1 MSFVHF
7 LDDDTI
13 NKIAAGEVV
22 ERPASV
28 IKELVENAIDAHAD
42 HIEVEIASG
51 GTSFMRVSDNG
62 IGMSRQDA
70 ELAILRHATSK
81 IVKVDDLQSIAT
93 LGFRGE
99 ALPSIAS
106 VSRFSLMTRQAG
118 DELGTVIKISGGRQP
133 EIEETGCSLGT
144 TIRVEDL
151 FFNTPARK
159 KFLKTTHTEG
169 SKINEFI
176 IKLAISKPQIAFK
189 LINNNKTAVATPGSG
204 DLKETL
210 QSIYG
215 GTVGSALLP
224 LEFEDEDIRLSG
236 FVSKP
241 SAIRSSRSWQTFIVN
256 GRIISGRAI
265 TKAVD
270 NAYHALIPKTGYPL
284 VVLNIQVPQNTI
296 DVNVHPQKSEMKFED
311 EGRVFKAVYKA
322 VLDAIRPREQERQ
335 LGSVA
340 AEVDEAEADRYAAQG
355 RQAML
360 ENLPEQPASL
370 PQQPQ
375 RHWQA
380 MLENLP
386 DVPEALK
393 AAEAGA
399 VSGIMA
405 GKRPAAYVP
414 VYGER
419 RQEAMQWREK
429 PYTSIVKATDAVE
442 NIEGIEKIEVP
453 EGIQAGGS
461 AYVHGSGR
469 GSSSSCVN
477 YADDMGIAAD
487 MAYTAANGSAGA
499 SINNNNN
506 VNDNANANVADD
518 VVNVVDTDAAAV
530 VADGAYAYAGR
541 AAAGGM
547 VPIGQVDNTYIIAQ
561 DADGLYIIDQ
571 HAAHERILFDR
582 FSARAG
588 EIPVQQLLVHIVLD
602 FSRHEA
608 ELVEQ
613 NRTML
618 SELGFGLEPCGPN
631 QFRLMEVPADVPSGE
646 AEDFI
651 REILAA
657 LEELHKPSAAEL
669 RKAAIAT
676 ASCRAAVKAGFKLN
690 FRQMEILLEELNATA
705 MPYTCPHGRPT
716 IIRFSS
722 DELAK
727 MFKRT
732 GF

>member
-1 MSFVHF
+1 MSFVHV
-7 LDDDTI
+7 LDDNTI

-42 HIEVEIASG
+42 RIEVEIAAG

-81 IVKVDDLQSIAT
+81 IVKVDDLLTIGT

-106 VSRFSLMTRQAG
+106 VSRFTLTTRQAG
-118 DELGTVIKISGGRQP
+118 DELGTEIKISGGSLP
-133 EIEETGCSLGT
+133 EIGETGCGIGT

-159 KFLKTTHTEG
+159 KFLKTTNTEG
-169 SKINEFI
+169 GKINEFI
-176 IKLAISKPQIAFK
+176 VKLAISNPQIAFK
-189 LINNNKTAVATPGSG
+189 LINNNKMAVSTPGNG
-204 DLKETL
+204 DLKDTL

-236 FVSKP
+236 FVTKP

-256 GRIISGRAI
+256 GRIIANRAI
-265 TKAVD
+265 ARAID

-284 VVLNIQVPQNTI
+284 VALNIQVPQNTV

-311 EGRVFKAVYKA
+311 ESRVFKAVYKA
-322 VLDAIRPREQERQ
+322 VLDAIRPKDEVRQ
-335 LGSVA
+335 LGQLGNMAAGVEQAEIDRHVA
-340 AEVDEAEADRYAAQG
+340 HGMQEILLEAKDVERASAA
-355 RQAML
+355 
-360 ENLPEQPASL
+360 PA
-370 PQQPQ
+370 
-375 RHWQA
+375 R
-380 MLENLP
+380 
-386 DVPEALK
+386 
-393 AAEAGA
+393 
-399 VSGIMA
+399 
-405 GKRPAAYVP
+405 YVP
-414 VYGER
+414 VYEER
-419 RQEAMQWREK
+419 RQAAMQWREAAARMEVPK
-429 PYTSIVKATDAVE
+429 TAEPPEPEPQPVFVPEAEAETVHEMVSVPVPEMKHVPESVSVPEPMPVE
-442 NIEGIEKIEVP
+442 NDRE
-453 EGIQAGGS
+453 Q
-461 AYVHGSGR
+461 
-469 GSSSSCVN
+469 SC
-477 YADDMGIAAD
+477 
-487 MAYTAANGSAGA
+487 
-499 SINNNNN
+499 
-506 VNDNANANVADD
+506 
-518 VVNVVDTDAAAV
+518 
-530 VADGAYAYAGR
+530 R
-541 AAAGGM
+541 M

-561 DADGLYIIDQ
+561 DADGLYIVDQ

-588 EIPVQQLLVHIVLD
+588 EIPVQQLLVHLMLD
-602 FSRHEA
+602 FSSHEA
-608 ELVEQ
+608 EIIENNLA
-613 NRTML
+613 ML
-618 SELGFGLEPCGPN
+618 KELGFGLEPAGPN
-631 QFRLMEVPADVPSGE
+631 QFRLTEVPADVPSGE

-651 REILAA
+651 REILAS

-669 RKAAIAT
+669 RQAAIAT
-676 ASCRAAVKAGFKLN
+676 ASCKAAIKAGFKLN
-690 FRQMEILLEELNATA
+690 FRQMEILLAELNDTA

-716 IIRFSS
+716 IIKFST

>member
-1 MSFVHF
+1 MSFVHV
-7 LDDDTI
+7 LDDNTI

-42 HIEVEIASG
+42 RIEVEITAG

-81 IVKVDDLQSIAT
+81 IVKVDDLLTIGT

-106 VSRFSLMTRQAG
+106 VSRFTLTTRQAG
-118 DELGTVIKISGGRQP
+118 DELGTEIKISGGSLP
-133 EIEETGCSLGT
+133 EIGETGCGIGT

-159 KFLKTTHTEG
+159 KFLKTNNTEG
-169 SKINEFI
+169 GKINEFI
-176 IKLAISKPQIAFK
+176 VKLAISNPQIAFK
-189 LINNNKTAVATPGSG
+189 LINNNKMAVSTPGNG
-204 DLKETL
+204 DLKDTL

-236 FVSKP
+236 FVTKP

-256 GRIISGRAI
+256 GRIIANRAI
-265 TKAVD
+265 ARAID

-284 VVLNIQVPQNTI
+284 VALNIQVPQNTI

-311 EGRVFKAVYKA
+311 ESRVFKAVYKA
-322 VLDAIRPREQERQ
+322 VLDAIRPKDEVRQ
-335 LGSVA
+335 LGQLGNMAAGVEQAEIDRHVA
-340 AEVDEAEADRYAAQG
+340 HGMQEILLEAKDVERASAA
-355 RQAML
+355 
-360 ENLPEQPASL
+360 PA
-370 PQQPQ
+370 
-375 RHWQA
+375 R
-380 MLENLP
+380 
-386 DVPEALK
+386 
-393 AAEAGA
+393 
-399 VSGIMA
+399 
-405 GKRPAAYVP
+405 YVP
-414 VYGER
+414 VYEER
-419 RQEAMQWREK
+419 RQAAMQWREAAARMEVPK
-429 PYTSIVKATDAVE
+429 TAEPPEPQPVFVPEAEAETVHEMVSVPVPEMKHVPESVSVPEPVPVE
-442 NIEGIEKIEVP
+442 NDRE
-453 EGIQAGGS
+453 Q
-461 AYVHGSGR
+461 
-469 GSSSSCVN
+469 SC
-477 YADDMGIAAD
+477 
-487 MAYTAANGSAGA
+487 
-499 SINNNNN
+499 
-506 VNDNANANVADD
+506 
-518 VVNVVDTDAAAV
+518 
-530 VADGAYAYAGR
+530 R
-541 AAAGGM
+541 M

-561 DADGLYIIDQ
+561 DADGLYIVDQ

-588 EIPVQQLLVHIVLD
+588 EIPVQQLLVHLMLD
-602 FSRHEA
+602 FSSHEA
-608 ELVEQ
+608 EIIENNLA
-613 NRTML
+613 ML
-618 SELGFGLEPCGPN
+618 KELGFGLEPAGPN
-631 QFRLMEVPADVPSGE
+631 QFRLTEVPADVPSGE

-651 REILAA
+651 REILAS

-669 RKAAIAT
+669 RQAAIAT
-676 ASCRAAVKAGFKLN
+676 ASCKAAIKAGFKLN
-690 FRQMEILLEELNATA
+690 FRQMEILLAELNDTA

-716 IIRFSS
+716 IIKFST

>member
-1 MSFVHF
+1 MSFVHV
-7 LDDDTI
+7 LDDNTI

-42 HIEVEIASG
+42 RIEVEITAG

-81 IVKVDDLQSIAT
+81 IVKVDDLLTIGT

-99 ALPSIAS
+99 ALSSIAS
-106 VSRFSLMTRQAG
+106 VSRFTLTTRQAG
-118 DELGTVIKISGGRQP
+118 DELGTEIKISGGSLP
-133 EIEETGCSLGT
+133 EIGETGCGIGT

-159 KFLKTTHTEG
+159 KFLKTNNTEG
-169 SKINEFI
+169 GKINEFI
-176 IKLAISKPQIAFK
+176 VKLAISNPQIAFK
-189 LINNNKTAVATPGSG
+189 LINNNKMAVSTPGNG
-204 DLKETL
+204 DLKDTL

-236 FVSKP
+236 FVTKP

-256 GRIISGRAI
+256 GRIIANRAI
-265 TKAVD
+265 ARAID

-284 VVLNIQVPQNTI
+284 VALNIQVPQNTI

-311 EGRVFKAVYKA
+311 ESRVFKAVYKA
-322 VLDAIRPREQERQ
+322 VLDAIRPKDEVRQ
-335 LGSVA
+335 LGQLGNMAAGVEQAEIDRHVA
-340 AEVDEAEADRYAAQG
+340 HGMQEILLEAKDVERASAA
-355 RQAML
+355 
-360 ENLPEQPASL
+360 PA
-370 PQQPQ
+370 
-375 RHWQA
+375 R
-380 MLENLP
+380 
-386 DVPEALK
+386 
-393 AAEAGA
+393 
-399 VSGIMA
+399 
-405 GKRPAAYVP
+405 YVP
-414 VYGER
+414 VYEER
-419 RQEAMQWREK
+419 RQAAMQWREAAARMEVPK
-429 PYTSIVKATDAVE
+429 TAEPPEPEPQPVFVPEAQAETVHEMVSVPVPEMKHVPESVSVPEPMPVE
-442 NIEGIEKIEVP
+442 NDRE
-453 EGIQAGGS
+453 Q
-461 AYVHGSGR
+461 
-469 GSSSSCVN
+469 SC
-477 YADDMGIAAD
+477 
-487 MAYTAANGSAGA
+487 
-499 SINNNNN
+499 
-506 VNDNANANVADD
+506 
-518 VVNVVDTDAAAV
+518 
-530 VADGAYAYAGR
+530 R
-541 AAAGGM
+541 M

-561 DADGLYIIDQ
+561 DADGLYIVDQ

-588 EIPVQQLLVHIVLD
+588 EIPVQQLLVHLMLD
-602 FSRHEA
+602 FSSHEA
-608 ELVEQ
+608 EIIENNLA
-613 NRTML
+613 ML
-618 SELGFGLEPCGPN
+618 KELGFGLEPAGPN
-631 QFRLMEVPADVPSGE
+631 QFRLTEVPADVPSGE

-651 REILAA
+651 REILAS

-669 RKAAIAT
+669 RQAAIAT
-676 ASCRAAVKAGFKLN
+676 ASCKAAIKAGFKLN
-690 FRQMEILLEELNATA
+690 FRQMEILLAELNDTA

-716 IIRFSS
+716 IIKFST

>member
-1 MSFVHF
+1 MSFVHV
-7 LDDDTI
+7 LDDNTI

-42 HIEVEIASG
+42 RIQVEIAAG

-81 IVKVDDLQSIAT
+81 IVKVDDLLTIGT

-106 VSRFSLMTRQAG
+106 VSRFTLTTRQAG
-118 DELGTVIKISGGRQP
+118 DELGTEIKISGGSLP
-133 EIEETGCSLGT
+133 EVGETGCGIGT

-159 KFLKTTHTEG
+159 KFLKTNNTEG
-169 SKINEFI
+169 GKINEFI
-176 IKLAISKPQIAFK
+176 VKLAISNPQIAFK
-189 LINNNKTAVATPGSG
+189 LINNNKVAVSTPGNG
-204 DLKETL
+204 DLKDTL

-236 FVSKP
+236 FVTKP

-256 GRIISGRAI
+256 GRIIANRAI
-265 TKAVD
+265 AKAID

-284 VVLNIQVPQNTI
+284 VALNIQVPQNTI

-322 VLDAIRPREQERQ
+322 VLDAIRPKDEVRQ
-335 LGSVA
+335 LGKLGNMAAGVEQAEIDRHVA
-340 AEVDEAEADRYAAQG
+340 HGMQDLHDMSPAAG
-355 RQAML
+355 KLYM
-360 ENLPEQPASL
+360 ENLLAAKDVERASASPA
-370 PQQPQ
+370 
-375 RHWQA
+375 R
-380 MLENLP
+380 
-386 DVPEALK
+386 
-393 AAEAGA
+393 
-399 VSGIMA
+399 
-405 GKRPAAYVP
+405 YVP
-414 VYGER
+414 VYEER
-419 RQEAMQWREK
+419 RQAAMQWREAAARMDVPK
-429 PYTSIVKATDAVE
+429 PAEPESENVPETVPELVSVPVPEMMPVPEAVPETMPVE
-442 NIEGIEKIEVP
+442 NDRE
-453 EGIQAGGS
+453 Q
-461 AYVHGSGR
+461 
-469 GSSSSCVN
+469 SC
-477 YADDMGIAAD
+477 
-487 MAYTAANGSAGA
+487 
-499 SINNNNN
+499 
-506 VNDNANANVADD
+506 
-518 VVNVVDTDAAAV
+518 
-530 VADGAYAYAGR
+530 R
-541 AAAGGM
+541 M

-561 DADGLYIIDQ
+561 DADGLYIVDQ

-588 EIPVQQLLVHIVLD
+588 EIPVQQLLVHLMLD
-602 FSRHEA
+602 FSSHEA
-608 ELVEQ
+608 EIIEDNLA
-613 NRTML
+613 ML
-618 SELGFGLEPCGPN
+618 KELGFGMEPSGPK
-631 QFRLMEVPADVPSGE
+631 QFRLTEVPADVPSGE

-651 REILAA
+651 LEILAS

-669 RKAAIAT
+669 RQAAIAT
-676 ASCRAAVKAGFKLN
+676 ASCKAAIKAGFKLN
-690 FRQMEILLEELNATA
+690 FRQMEILLAELNDTA

-716 IIRFSS
+716 IIKFST

>member
-1 MSFVHF
+1 MSFVHV
-7 LDDDTI
+7 LDDNTI

-42 HIEVEIASG
+42 RIQVEIAAG

-81 IVKVDDLQSIAT
+81 IVKVDDLLTIGT

-106 VSRFSLMTRQAG
+106 VSRFTLTTRQAG
-118 DELGTVIKISGGRQP
+118 DELGTEIKISGGSLP
-133 EIEETGCSLGT
+133 EIGETGCGIGT

-159 KFLKTTHTEG
+159 KFLKTNNTEG
-169 SKINEFI
+169 GKINEFI
-176 IKLAISKPQIAFK
+176 VKLAISNPQIAFK
-189 LINNNKTAVATPGSG
+189 LINNNKVAVSTPGNG
-204 DLKETL
+204 DLKDTL

-236 FVSKP
+236 FVTKP

-256 GRIISGRAI
+256 GRIIANRAI
-265 TKAVD
+265 AKAID

-284 VVLNIQVPQNTI
+284 VALNIQVPQNTI

-322 VLDAIRPREQERQ
+322 VLDAIRPKDEARQ
-335 LGSVA
+335 LGQLGNMAAGVEQAEIDRHVA
-340 AEVDEAEADRYAAQG
+340 HGMQDLHDMSPAAG
-355 RQAML
+355 KLYM
-360 ENLPEQPASL
+360 ENLLAAKDVERASASPA
-370 PQQPQ
+370 
-375 RHWQA
+375 R
-380 MLENLP
+380 
-386 DVPEALK
+386 
-393 AAEAGA
+393 
-399 VSGIMA
+399 
-405 GKRPAAYVP
+405 YVP
-414 VYGER
+414 VYEER
-419 RQEAMQWREK
+419 RQASMQWREAAARMDVPK
-429 PYTSIVKATDAVE
+429 PAEPESENVPETVPELVSVPVPEMMPVPEAVPETMPETMPVE
-442 NIEGIEKIEVP
+442 NDRE
-453 EGIQAGGS
+453 Q
-461 AYVHGSGR
+461 
-469 GSSSSCVN
+469 SC
-477 YADDMGIAAD
+477 
-487 MAYTAANGSAGA
+487 
-499 SINNNNN
+499 
-506 VNDNANANVADD
+506 
-518 VVNVVDTDAAAV
+518 
-530 VADGAYAYAGR
+530 R
-541 AAAGGM
+541 M

-561 DADGLYIIDQ
+561 DADGLYIVDQ

-588 EIPVQQLLVHIVLD
+588 EIPVQQLLVHLMLD
-602 FSRHEA
+602 FSSHEA
-608 ELVEQ
+608 EIIEDNLA
-613 NRTML
+613 ML
-618 SELGFGLEPCGPN
+618 KELGFGMEPSGPK
-631 QFRLMEVPADVPSGE
+631 QFRLTEVPADVPSGE

-651 REILAA
+651 REILAS

-669 RKAAIAT
+669 RQAAIAT
-676 ASCRAAVKAGFKLN
+676 ASCKAAIKAGFKLN
-690 FRQMEILLEELNATA
+690 FRQMEILLAELNDTA

-716 IIRFSS
+716 IIKFST

>member
-1 MSFVHF
+1 MSFVHV
-7 LDDDTI
+7 LDDNTI

-42 HIEVEIASG
+42 RIEVEIAAG

-81 IVKVDDLQSIAT
+81 IVKVDDLLTIGT

-106 VSRFSLMTRQAG
+106 VSRFTLTTRQAG
-118 DELGTVIKISGGRQP
+118 DELGTEIKISGGSLP
-133 EIEETGCSLGT
+133 EIGETGCGIGT

-159 KFLKTTHTEG
+159 KFLKTNNTEG
-169 SKINEFI
+169 GKINEFI
-176 IKLAISKPQIAFK
+176 VKLAISNPQIAFK
-189 LINNNKTAVATPGSG
+189 LINNNKMAVSTPGNG
-204 DLKETL
+204 DLKDTL

-236 FVSKP
+236 FVTKP

-256 GRIISGRAI
+256 GRIIANRAI
-265 TKAVD
+265 AKAID

-284 VVLNIQVPQNTI
+284 VALNIQVPQNTI

-311 EGRVFKAVYKA
+311 ESRVFKAVYKA
-322 VLDAIRPREQERQ
+322 VLDAIRPKDEVRQ
-335 LGSVA
+335 LGQLGNMAAGVEQAEIDRHVA
-340 AEVDEAEADRYAAQG
+340 HGMQEILLEAKDVERASAA
-355 RQAML
+355 
-360 ENLPEQPASL
+360 PA
-370 PQQPQ
+370 
-375 RHWQA
+375 R
-380 MLENLP
+380 
-386 DVPEALK
+386 
-393 AAEAGA
+393 
-399 VSGIMA
+399 
-405 GKRPAAYVP
+405 YVP
-414 VYGER
+414 VYEER
-419 RQEAMQWREK
+419 RQAAMQWREAAARMEVPK
-429 PYTSIVKATDAVE
+429 TAEPPEPQPVFVPEAQAETVHEMVSVPVPEMKHVPESVSVPEPMPVE
-442 NIEGIEKIEVP
+442 NDRE
-453 EGIQAGGS
+453 Q
-461 AYVHGSGR
+461 
-469 GSSSSCVN
+469 SC
-477 YADDMGIAAD
+477 
-487 MAYTAANGSAGA
+487 
-499 SINNNNN
+499 
-506 VNDNANANVADD
+506 
-518 VVNVVDTDAAAV
+518 
-530 VADGAYAYAGR
+530 R
-541 AAAGGM
+541 M

-561 DADGLYIIDQ
+561 DADGLYIVDQ

-588 EIPVQQLLVHIVLD
+588 EIPVQQLLVHLMLD
-602 FSRHEA
+602 FSSHEA
-608 ELVEQ
+608 EIIENNLA
-613 NRTML
+613 ML
-618 SELGFGLEPCGPN
+618 KELGFGLEPAGPN
-631 QFRLMEVPADVPSGE
+631 QFRLTEVPADVPSGE

-651 REILAA
+651 REILAS

-669 RKAAIAT
+669 RQAAIAT
-676 ASCRAAVKAGFKLN
+676 ASCKAAIKAGFKLN
-690 FRQMEILLEELNATA
+690 FRQMEILLAELNDTA

-716 IIRFSS
+716 IIKFST

>member
-1 MSFVHF
+1 MSFVHV
-7 LDDDTI
+7 LDDNTI

-42 HIEVEIASG
+42 RIEVEITAG

-81 IVKVDDLQSIAT
+81 IVKVDDLLTIGT

-106 VSRFSLMTRQAG
+106 VSRFTLTTRQAG
-118 DELGTVIKISGGRQP
+118 DELGTEIKISGGSLP
-133 EIEETGCSLGT
+133 EGGETGCGIGT

-159 KFLKTTHTEG
+159 KFLKTNNTEG
-169 SKINEFI
+169 GKINEFI
-176 IKLAISKPQIAFK
+176 VKLAISNPQIAFK
-189 LINNNKTAVATPGSG
+189 LINNNKMAVSTPGNG
-204 DLKETL
+204 DLKDTL

-236 FVSKP
+236 FVTKP

-256 GRIISGRAI
+256 GRIIANRAI
-265 TKAVD
+265 AKAID

-284 VVLNIQVPQNTI
+284 VALNIQVPQNTI

-322 VLDAIRPREQERQ
+322 VLDAIRPKDEVRQ
-335 LGSVA
+335 LGKLGNMAAGVEQAEIDRHVA
-340 AEVDEAEADRYAAQG
+340 HGMQDLHDMSPAAG
-355 RQAML
+355 KLYM
-360 ENLPEQPASL
+360 ENLLAAKDVERASASPA
-370 PQQPQ
+370 
-375 RHWQA
+375 R
-380 MLENLP
+380 
-386 DVPEALK
+386 
-393 AAEAGA
+393 
-399 VSGIMA
+399 
-405 GKRPAAYVP
+405 YVP
-414 VYGER
+414 VYEER
-419 RQEAMQWREK
+419 RQAAMQWREAAARMDVPK
-429 PYTSIVKATDAVE
+429 PAEPESENVPETVPELVSVLVPEAVPETMPVE
-442 NIEGIEKIEVP
+442 NDRE
-453 EGIQAGGS
+453 Q
-461 AYVHGSGR
+461 
-469 GSSSSCVN
+469 SC
-477 YADDMGIAAD
+477 
-487 MAYTAANGSAGA
+487 
-499 SINNNNN
+499 
-506 VNDNANANVADD
+506 
-518 VVNVVDTDAAAV
+518 
-530 VADGAYAYAGR
+530 R
-541 AAAGGM
+541 M

-561 DADGLYIIDQ
+561 DADGLYIVDQ

-588 EIPVQQLLVHIVLD
+588 EIPVQQLLVHLMLD
-602 FSRHEA
+602 FSSHEA
-608 ELVEQ
+608 EIIEDNLA
-613 NRTML
+613 ML
-618 SELGFGLEPCGPN
+618 KELGFGMEPSGPK
-631 QFRLMEVPADVPSGE
+631 QFRLTEVPADVPSGE

-651 REILAA
+651 REILAS

-669 RKAAIAT
+669 RQAAIAT
-676 ASCRAAVKAGFKLN
+676 ASCKAAIKAGFKLN
-690 FRQMEILLEELNATA
+690 FRQMEILLAELNDTA

-716 IIRFSS
+716 IIKFST

>member
-1 MSFVHF
+1 MSFVHV
-7 LDDDTI
+7 LDDNTI

-42 HIEVEIASG
+42 RIQVEIAAG

-81 IVKVDDLQSIAT
+81 IVKVDDLLTIGT

-106 VSRFSLMTRQAG
+106 VSRFTLTTRQAG
-118 DELGTVIKISGGRQP
+118 DELGTEIKISGGSLP
-133 EIEETGCSLGT
+133 EIGETGCGIGT

-159 KFLKTTHTEG
+159 KFLKTNNTEG
-169 SKINEFI
+169 GKINEFI
-176 IKLAISKPQIAFK
+176 VKLAISNPQIAFK
-189 LINNNKTAVATPGSG
+189 LINNNKVAVSTPGNG
-204 DLKETL
+204 DLKDTL

-236 FVSKP
+236 FVTKP

-256 GRIISGRAI
+256 GRIIANRAI
-265 TKAVD
+265 AKAID

-284 VVLNIQVPQNTI
+284 VALNIQVPQNTI

-322 VLDAIRPREQERQ
+322 VLDAIRPKDEVRQ
-335 LGSVA
+335 LGKLGNMAAGVEQAEIDRHVA
-340 AEVDEAEADRYAAQG
+340 HGMQDLHDMSPAAG
-355 RQAML
+355 KLYM
-360 ENLPEQPASL
+360 ENLLAAKDVERASASPA
-370 PQQPQ
+370 
-375 RHWQA
+375 R
-380 MLENLP
+380 
-386 DVPEALK
+386 
-393 AAEAGA
+393 
-399 VSGIMA
+399 
-405 GKRPAAYVP
+405 YVP
-414 VYGER
+414 VYEER
-419 RQEAMQWREK
+419 RQAAMQWREAAARMDVPK
-429 PYTSIVKATDAVE
+429 PAEPESENVPETVPELVSVPVPEMMPVPEAVPETMPVE
-442 NIEGIEKIEVP
+442 NDRE
-453 EGIQAGGS
+453 Q
-461 AYVHGSGR
+461 
-469 GSSSSCVN
+469 SC
-477 YADDMGIAAD
+477 
-487 MAYTAANGSAGA
+487 
-499 SINNNNN
+499 
-506 VNDNANANVADD
+506 
-518 VVNVVDTDAAAV
+518 
-530 VADGAYAYAGR
+530 R
-541 AAAGGM
+541 M

-561 DADGLYIIDQ
+561 DADGLYIVDQ

-588 EIPVQQLLVHIVLD
+588 EIPVQQLLVHLMLD
-602 FSRHEA
+602 FSSHEA
-608 ELVEQ
+608 EIIEDNLA
-613 NRTML
+613 ML
-618 SELGFGLEPCGPN
+618 KELGFGMEPSGPK
-631 QFRLMEVPADVPSGE
+631 QFRLTEVPADVPSGE

-651 REILAA
+651 REILAS

-669 RKAAIAT
+669 RQAAIAT
-676 ASCRAAVKAGFKLN
+676 ASCKAAIKAGFKLN
-690 FRQMEILLEELNATA
+690 FRQMEILLAELNDTA

-716 IIRFSS
+716 IIKFST

>member
-1 MSFVHF
+1 MSFVHV
-7 LDDDTI
+7 LDDNTI

-42 HIEVEIASG
+42 RIEVEITAG

-81 IVKVDDLQSIAT
+81 IVKVDDLLTIGT

-106 VSRFSLMTRQAG
+106 VSRFTLTTRQAG
-118 DELGTVIKISGGRQP
+118 DELGTEIKISGGSLP
-133 EIEETGCSLGT
+133 EIGETGCGIGT

-159 KFLKTTHTEG
+159 KFLKTNNTEG
-169 SKINEFI
+169 GKINEFI
-176 IKLAISKPQIAFK
+176 VKLAISNPQIAFK
-189 LINNNKTAVATPGSG
+189 LINNNKMAVSTPGNG
-204 DLKETL
+204 DLKDTL

-236 FVSKP
+236 FVTKP

-256 GRIISGRAI
+256 GRIIANRAI
-265 TKAVD
+265 ARAID

-284 VVLNIQVPQNTI
+284 VALNIQVPQNTV

-311 EGRVFKAVYKA
+311 ESRVFKAVYKA
-322 VLDAIRPREQERQ
+322 VLDAIRPKDEVRQ
-335 LGSVA
+335 LGQLGNMAAGVEQAEIDRHVA
-340 AEVDEAEADRYAAQG
+340 HGMQEILLEAKDVERASAA
-355 RQAML
+355 
-360 ENLPEQPASL
+360 PA
-370 PQQPQ
+370 
-375 RHWQA
+375 R
-380 MLENLP
+380 
-386 DVPEALK
+386 
-393 AAEAGA
+393 
-399 VSGIMA
+399 
-405 GKRPAAYVP
+405 YVP
-414 VYGER
+414 VYEER
-419 RQEAMQWREK
+419 RQAAMQWREAAARMEVPK
-429 PYTSIVKATDAVE
+429 NAEPPEPEPQPVFVPEAQAETVPELVSVPVPEMKHVPESVSVPEPMPVE
-442 NIEGIEKIEVP
+442 NDRE
-453 EGIQAGGS
+453 Q
-461 AYVHGSGR
+461 
-469 GSSSSCVN
+469 SC
-477 YADDMGIAAD
+477 
-487 MAYTAANGSAGA
+487 
-499 SINNNNN
+499 
-506 VNDNANANVADD
+506 
-518 VVNVVDTDAAAV
+518 
-530 VADGAYAYAGR
+530 R
-541 AAAGGM
+541 M

-561 DADGLYIIDQ
+561 DADGLYIVDQ

-588 EIPVQQLLVHIVLD
+588 EIPVQQLLVHLMLD
-602 FSRHEA
+602 FSSHEA
-608 ELVEQ
+608 EIIENNLA
-613 NRTML
+613 ML
-618 SELGFGLEPCGPN
+618 KELGFGLEPAGPN
-631 QFRLMEVPADVPSGE
+631 QFRLTEVPADVPSGE

-651 REILAA
+651 REILAS

-669 RKAAIAT
+669 RQAAIAT
-676 ASCRAAVKAGFKLN
+676 ASCKAAIKAGFKLN
-690 FRQMEILLEELNATA
+690 FRQMEILLAELNDTA

-716 IIRFSS
+716 IIKFSI

>member
-1 MSFVHF
+1 MSFVHV
-7 LDDDTI
+7 LDDNTI

-42 HIEVEIASG
+42 RIEVEITAG

-81 IVKVDDLQSIAT
+81 IVKVDDLLTIGT

-106 VSRFSLMTRQAG
+106 VSRFTLTTRQAG
-118 DELGTVIKISGGRQP
+118 DELGTEVKISGGSLP
-133 EIEETGCSLGT
+133 EIGETGCGIGT

-159 KFLKTTHTEG
+159 KFLKTNNTEG
-169 SKINEFI
+169 GKINEFI
-176 IKLAISKPQIAFK
+176 VKLAISNPQIAFK
-189 LINNNKTAVATPGSG
+189 LINNNKMAVSTPGNG
-204 DLKETL
+204 DLKDTL

-236 FVSKP
+236 FVTKP

-256 GRIISGRAI
+256 GRIIANRAI
-265 TKAVD
+265 AKAID

-284 VVLNIQVPQNTI
+284 VALNIQVPQNTI

-311 EGRVFKAVYKA
+311 ESRVFKAVYKA
-322 VLDAIRPREQERQ
+322 VLDAIRPKDEVRQ
-335 LGSVA
+335 LGQLGNMAAGVEQAEIDRHVA
-340 AEVDEAEADRYAAQG
+340 HGMQEILLEAKDVERASAA
-355 RQAML
+355 
-360 ENLPEQPASL
+360 PA
-370 PQQPQ
+370 
-375 RHWQA
+375 R
-380 MLENLP
+380 
-386 DVPEALK
+386 
-393 AAEAGA
+393 
-399 VSGIMA
+399 
-405 GKRPAAYVP
+405 YVP
-414 VYGER
+414 VYEER
-419 RQEAMQWREK
+419 RQAAMQWRE
-429 PYTSIVKATDAVE
+429 AAARMDAPKTAEPPEPEPQPVFVPEPEAETVPELVSVPVPEMMPVPESESVPEPMPVE
-442 NIEGIEKIEVP
+442 NDRE
-453 EGIQAGGS
+453 Q
-461 AYVHGSGR
+461 
-469 GSSSSCVN
+469 SC
-477 YADDMGIAAD
+477 
-487 MAYTAANGSAGA
+487 
-499 SINNNNN
+499 
-506 VNDNANANVADD
+506 
-518 VVNVVDTDAAAV
+518 
-530 VADGAYAYAGR
+530 R
-541 AAAGGM
+541 M

-561 DADGLYIIDQ
+561 DADGLYIVDQ

-588 EIPVQQLLVHIVLD
+588 EIPVQQLLVHLMLD
-602 FSRHEA
+602 FSSHEA
-608 ELVEQ
+608 EIIENNLA
-613 NRTML
+613 ML
-618 SELGFGLEPCGPN
+618 KELGFGLEPAGPN
-631 QFRLMEVPADVPSGE
+631 QFRLTEVPADVPSGE

-651 REILAA
+651 REILAS

-669 RKAAIAT
+669 RQAAIAT
-676 ASCRAAVKAGFKLN
+676 ASCKAAIKAGFKLN
-690 FRQMEILLEELNATA
+690 FRQMEILLAELNDTA

-716 IIRFSS
+716 IIKFST

>member
-1 MSFVHF
+1 MSFVHV
-7 LDDDTI
+7 LDDNTI

-42 HIEVEIASG
+42 RIQVEIAAG

-81 IVKVDDLQSIAT
+81 IVKVDDLLTIGT

-106 VSRFSLMTRQAG
+106 VSRFTLTTRQAG
-118 DELGTVIKISGGRQP
+118 DELGTEIKISGGSLP
-133 EIEETGCSLGT
+133 EVGETGCGIGT

-159 KFLKTTHTEG
+159 KFLKTNNTEG
-169 SKINEFI
+169 GKINEFI
-176 IKLAISKPQIAFK
+176 VKLAISNPQIAFK
-189 LINNNKTAVATPGSG
+189 LINNNKMAVSTPGNG
-204 DLKETL
+204 DLKDTL

-236 FVSKP
+236 FVTKP

-256 GRIISGRAI
+256 GRIIANRAI
-265 TKAVD
+265 AKAID

-284 VVLNIQVPQNTI
+284 VALNIQVPQNTI

-322 VLDAIRPREQERQ
+322 VLDAIRPKDEVRQ
-335 LGSVA
+335 LGKLGNMAAGVEQAEIDRHVA
-340 AEVDEAEADRYAAQG
+340 HGMQDLHDMSPAAG
-355 RQAML
+355 KLYM
-360 ENLPEQPASL
+360 ENLLAAKDVERASASPA
-370 PQQPQ
+370 
-375 RHWQA
+375 R
-380 MLENLP
+380 
-386 DVPEALK
+386 
-393 AAEAGA
+393 
-399 VSGIMA
+399 
-405 GKRPAAYVP
+405 YVP
-414 VYGER
+414 VYEER
-419 RQEAMQWREK
+419 RQAAMQWREAAARMDVPK
-429 PYTSIVKATDAVE
+429 PAEPESENVPETVPELVSVPVPEMMPVPEAVPETMPVE
-442 NIEGIEKIEVP
+442 NDRE
-453 EGIQAGGS
+453 Q
-461 AYVHGSGR
+461 
-469 GSSSSCVN
+469 SC
-477 YADDMGIAAD
+477 
-487 MAYTAANGSAGA
+487 
-499 SINNNNN
+499 
-506 VNDNANANVADD
+506 
-518 VVNVVDTDAAAV
+518 
-530 VADGAYAYAGR
+530 R
-541 AAAGGM
+541 M

-561 DADGLYIIDQ
+561 DADGLYIVDQ

-588 EIPVQQLLVHIVLD
+588 EIPVQQLLVHLMLD
-602 FSRHEA
+602 FSSHEA
-608 ELVEQ
+608 EIIEDNLA
-613 NRTML
+613 ML
-618 SELGFGLEPCGPN
+618 KELGFGMEPSGPK
-631 QFRLMEVPADVPSGE
+631 QFRLTEVPADVPSGE

-651 REILAA
+651 REILAS

-669 RKAAIAT
+669 RQAAIAT
-676 ASCRAAVKAGFKLN
+676 ASCKAAIKAGFKLN
-690 FRQMEILLEELNATA
+690 FRQMEILLAELNDTA

-716 IIRFSS
+716 IIKFST

>member
-1 MSFVHF
+1 MSFVHV
-7 LDDDTI
+7 LDDNTI

-42 HIEVEIASG
+42 RIEVEIAAG

-81 IVKVDDLQSIAT
+81 IVKVDDLLTIGT

-106 VSRFSLMTRQAG
+106 VSRFTLTTRQAG
-118 DELGTVIKISGGRQP
+118 DELGTEIKISGGSLP
-133 EIEETGCSLGT
+133 EIGETGCGIGT

-159 KFLKTTHTEG
+159 KFLKTNNTEG
-169 SKINEFI
+169 GKINEFI
-176 IKLAISKPQIAFK
+176 VKLAISNPQIAFK
-189 LINNNKTAVATPGSG
+189 LINNNKMAVSTPGNG
-204 DLKETL
+204 DLKDTL

-236 FVSKP
+236 FVTKP

-256 GRIISGRAI
+256 GRIIANRAI
-265 TKAVD
+265 ARAID
-270 NAYHALIPKTGYPL
+270 NAYHALVPKTGYPL
-284 VVLNIQVPQNTI
+284 VALNIQVPQNTV

-311 EGRVFKAVYKA
+311 ESRVFKAVYKA
-322 VLDAIRPREQERQ
+322 VLDAIRPKDEVRQ
-335 LGSVA
+335 LGQLGNMATGVEQAEIDRHVA
-340 AEVDEAEADRYAAQG
+340 HGMQEILLEAKDVERASAA
-355 RQAML
+355 
-360 ENLPEQPASL
+360 PA
-370 PQQPQ
+370 
-375 RHWQA
+375 R
-380 MLENLP
+380 
-386 DVPEALK
+386 
-393 AAEAGA
+393 
-399 VSGIMA
+399 
-405 GKRPAAYVP
+405 YVP
-414 VYGER
+414 VYEER
-419 RQEAMQWREK
+419 RQAAMQWREAAARMEVPK
-429 PYTSIVKATDAVE
+429 TAEPPEPEPQPVFVPEAEAETVHEMVSVPVPEMKHVPESVSVPEPMPVE
-442 NIEGIEKIEVP
+442 NDRE
-453 EGIQAGGS
+453 Q
-461 AYVHGSGR
+461 
-469 GSSSSCVN
+469 SC
-477 YADDMGIAAD
+477 
-487 MAYTAANGSAGA
+487 
-499 SINNNNN
+499 
-506 VNDNANANVADD
+506 
-518 VVNVVDTDAAAV
+518 
-530 VADGAYAYAGR
+530 R
-541 AAAGGM
+541 M

-561 DADGLYIIDQ
+561 DADGLYIVDQ

-588 EIPVQQLLVHIVLD
+588 EIPVQQLLVHLMLD
-602 FSRHEA
+602 FSSHEA
-608 ELVEQ
+608 EIIENNLA
-613 NRTML
+613 ML
-618 SELGFGLEPCGPN
+618 KELGFGLEPAGPN
-631 QFRLMEVPADVPSGE
+631 QFRLTEVPADVPSGE

-651 REILAA
+651 REILAS

-669 RKAAIAT
+669 RQAAIAT
-676 ASCRAAVKAGFKLN
+676 ASCKAAIKAGFKLN
-690 FRQMEILLEELNATA
+690 FRQMEILLAELNDTA

-716 IIRFSS
+716 IIKFST

>member
-1 MSFVHF
+1 MSFVHV
-7 LDDDTI
+7 LDDNTV

-42 HIEVEIASG
+42 RIEVEITAG

-81 IVKVDDLQSIAT
+81 IVKVDDLLTIGT

-106 VSRFSLMTRQAG
+106 VSRFTLTTRQAG
-118 DELGTVIKISGGRQP
+118 DELGTEIKISGGSLP
-133 EIEETGCSLGT
+133 EIGETGCGIGT

-159 KFLKTTHTEG
+159 KFLKTNNTEG
-169 SKINEFI
+169 GKINEFI
-176 IKLAISKPQIAFK
+176 VKLAISNPQIAFK
-189 LINNNKTAVATPGSG
+189 LINNNKMAVSTPGNG
-204 DLKETL
+204 DLKDTL

-236 FVSKP
+236 FVTKP

-256 GRIISGRAI
+256 GRIIANRAI
-265 TKAVD
+265 ARAID

-284 VVLNIQVPQNTI
+284 VALNIQVPQNTV

-311 EGRVFKAVYKA
+311 ESRVFKAVYKA
-322 VLDAIRPREQERQ
+322 VLDAIRPKDEVRQ
-335 LGSVA
+335 LGQLGNMAAGVEQAEIDRHVA
-340 AEVDEAEADRYAAQG
+340 HGMQEILLEAKDEERASAA
-355 RQAML
+355 
-360 ENLPEQPASL
+360 PA
-370 PQQPQ
+370 
-375 RHWQA
+375 R
-380 MLENLP
+380 
-386 DVPEALK
+386 
-393 AAEAGA
+393 
-399 VSGIMA
+399 
-405 GKRPAAYVP
+405 YVP
-414 VYGER
+414 VYEER
-419 RQEAMQWREK
+419 RQAAMQWREAAARMEVPK
-429 PYTSIVKATDAVE
+429 TAEPPEPQPVFVPEAEAETVHEMVSVPVPEMKHVPESVSVPEPIPVE
-442 NIEGIEKIEVP
+442 NDRE
-453 EGIQAGGS
+453 Q
-461 AYVHGSGR
+461 
-469 GSSSSCVN
+469 SC
-477 YADDMGIAAD
+477 
-487 MAYTAANGSAGA
+487 
-499 SINNNNN
+499 
-506 VNDNANANVADD
+506 
-518 VVNVVDTDAAAV
+518 
-530 VADGAYAYAGR
+530 R
-541 AAAGGM
+541 M

-561 DADGLYIIDQ
+561 DADGLYIVDQ

-588 EIPVQQLLVHIVLD
+588 EIPVQQLLVHLMLD
-602 FSRHEA
+602 FSSHEA
-608 ELVEQ
+608 EIIENNLA
-613 NRTML
+613 ML
-618 SELGFGLEPCGPN
+618 KELGFGLETAGPN
-631 QFRLMEVPADVPSGE
+631 QFRLTEVPADVPSGE

-651 REILAA
+651 REILAS

-669 RKAAIAT
+669 RQAAIAT
-676 ASCRAAVKAGFKLN
+676 ASCKAAIKAGFKLN
-690 FRQMEILLEELNATA
+690 FRQMEILLAELNDTA

-716 IIRFSS
+716 IIKFST

>member
-1 MSFVHF
+1 MSFVHV
-7 LDDDTI
+7 LDDNTI

-42 HIEVEIASG
+42 RIEVEIAAG

-81 IVKVDDLQSIAT
+81 IVKVDDLLTIGT

-106 VSRFSLMTRQAG
+106 VSRFTLTTRQAG
-118 DELGTVIKISGGRQP
+118 DELGTEIKISGGSLP
-133 EIEETGCSLGT
+133 EIGETGCGIGT

-159 KFLKTTHTEG
+159 KFLKTNNTEG
-169 SKINEFI
+169 GKINEFI
-176 IKLAISKPQIAFK
+176 VKLAISNPQIAFK
-189 LINNNKTAVATPGSG
+189 LINNNKMAVSTPGNG
-204 DLKETL
+204 DLKDTL

-236 FVSKP
+236 FVTKP

-256 GRIISGRAI
+256 GRIIANRAI
-265 TKAVD
+265 AKAID

-284 VVLNIQVPQNTI
+284 VALNIQVPQNTI

-311 EGRVFKAVYKA
+311 ESRVFKAVYKA
-322 VLDAIRPREQERQ
+322 VLDAIRPKDEVRQ
-335 LGSVA
+335 LGQLGNMAAGVEQAEIDRHVA
-340 AEVDEAEADRYAAQG
+340 HGMQDLHD
-355 RQAML
+355 MS
-360 ENLPEQPASL
+360 PA
-370 PQQPQ
+370 
-375 RHWQA
+375 
-380 MLENLP
+380 
-386 DVPEALK
+386 
-393 AAEAGA
+393 
-399 VSGIMA
+399 A
-405 GKRPAAYVP
+405 GKLYMGNLLEAKDVDSASSAPGRYVP
-414 VYGER
+414 VYEER
-419 RQEAMQWREK
+419 RQAAMQWREAAARMDVPK
-429 PYTSIVKATDAVE
+429 PVSVPETEIEIETVPEMVSVPVPEMMPVPESVPEPMPVE
-442 NIEGIEKIEVP
+442 NDREN
-453 EGIQAGGS
+453 
-461 AYVHGSGR
+461 
-469 GSSSSCVN
+469 SC
-477 YADDMGIAAD
+477 
-487 MAYTAANGSAGA
+487 
-499 SINNNNN
+499 
-506 VNDNANANVADD
+506 
-518 VVNVVDTDAAAV
+518 
-530 VADGAYAYAGR
+530 R
-541 AAAGGM
+541 M

-561 DADGLYIIDQ
+561 DADGLYIVDQ

-588 EIPVQQLLVHIVLD
+588 EIPVQQLLVHLMLD
-602 FSRHEA
+602 FSSHEA
-608 ELVEQ
+608 EIIENNLA
-613 NRTML
+613 ML
-618 SELGFGLEPCGPN
+618 KELGFGLEPSGPK
-631 QFRLMEVPADVPSGE
+631 QFRLTEVPADVPSGE

-651 REILAA
+651 REILAS

-669 RKAAIAT
+669 RQAAIAT
-676 ASCRAAVKAGFKLN
+676 ASCKAAIKAGFKLN
-690 FRQMEILLEELNATA
+690 FRQMEILLAELNDTA

-716 IIRFSS
+716 IIKFST

>member
-1 MSFVHF
+1 MSFVHV
-7 LDDDTI
+7 LDDNTI

-42 HIEVEIASG
+42 RIEVEITAG

-81 IVKVDDLQSIAT
+81 IVKVDDLLTIGT

-106 VSRFSLMTRQAG
+106 VSRFTLTTRQAG
-118 DELGTVIKISGGRQP
+118 DELGTEIKISGGSLP
-133 EIEETGCSLGT
+133 EIGETGCGIGT

-159 KFLKTTHTEG
+159 KFLKTNNTEG
-169 SKINEFI
+169 GKINEFI
-176 IKLAISKPQIAFK
+176 VKLAISNPQIAFK
-189 LINNNKTAVATPGSG
+189 LINNNKMAVSTPGNG
-204 DLKETL
+204 DLKDTL

-236 FVSKP
+236 FVTKP

-256 GRIISGRAI
+256 GRIIANRAI
-265 TKAVD
+265 ARAID

-284 VVLNIQVPQNTI
+284 VALNIQVPQNTV

-311 EGRVFKAVYKA
+311 ESRVFKAVYKA
-322 VLDAIRPREQERQ
+322 VLDAIRPKDEVRQ
-335 LGSVA
+335 LGQLGNMAAGVEQAEIDRHVA
-340 AEVDEAEADRYAAQG
+340 HGMQEILLEAKDVERASAA
-355 RQAML
+355 
-360 ENLPEQPASL
+360 PA
-370 PQQPQ
+370 
-375 RHWQA
+375 R
-380 MLENLP
+380 
-386 DVPEALK
+386 
-393 AAEAGA
+393 
-399 VSGIMA
+399 
-405 GKRPAAYVP
+405 YVP
-414 VYGER
+414 VYEER
-419 RQEAMQWREK
+419 RQAAMQWREAAARMEVPK
-429 PYTSIVKATDAVE
+429 TAEPPEPEPQPVFVPEAQAETVHEMVSVPVPEMKHVPESESVPEPVPVE
-442 NIEGIEKIEVP
+442 NDRE
-453 EGIQAGGS
+453 Q
-461 AYVHGSGR
+461 
-469 GSSSSCVN
+469 SC
-477 YADDMGIAAD
+477 
-487 MAYTAANGSAGA
+487 
-499 SINNNNN
+499 
-506 VNDNANANVADD
+506 
-518 VVNVVDTDAAAV
+518 
-530 VADGAYAYAGR
+530 R
-541 AAAGGM
+541 M

-561 DADGLYIIDQ
+561 DADGLYIVDQ

-588 EIPVQQLLVHIVLD
+588 EIPVQQLLVHLMLD
-602 FSRHEA
+602 FSSHEA
-608 ELVEQ
+608 EIIENNLA
-613 NRTML
+613 ML
-618 SELGFGLEPCGPN
+618 KELGFGLEPAGPN
-631 QFRLMEVPADVPSGE
+631 QFRLTEVPADVPSGE

-651 REILAA
+651 REILAS

-669 RKAAIAT
+669 RQAAIAT
-676 ASCRAAVKAGFKLN
+676 ASCKAAIKAGFKLN
-690 FRQMEILLEELNATA
+690 FRQMEILLAELNDTA

-716 IIRFSS
+716 IIKFST

>member
-1 MSFVHF
+1 MSFVHV
-7 LDDDTI
+7 LDDNTI

-42 HIEVEIASG
+42 RIEVEITAG

-81 IVKVDDLQSIAT
+81 IVKVDDLLTIGT

-106 VSRFSLMTRQAG
+106 VSRFTLTTRQAG
-118 DELGTVIKISGGRQP
+118 DELGTEIKISGGSLP
-133 EIEETGCSLGT
+133 EIGETGCGIGT

-159 KFLKTTHTEG
+159 KFLKTNNTEG
-169 SKINEFI
+169 GKINEFI
-176 IKLAISKPQIAFK
+176 VKLAISNPQIAFK
-189 LINNNKTAVATPGSG
+189 LINNNKMAVSTPGNG
-204 DLKETL
+204 DLKDTL

-236 FVSKP
+236 FVTKP

-256 GRIISGRAI
+256 GRIIANRAI
-265 TKAVD
+265 ARAID

-284 VVLNIQVPQNTI
+284 VALNIQVPQNTI

-322 VLDAIRPREQERQ
+322 VLDAIRPKDEVRQ
-335 LGSVA
+335 LGQLGNMAAGVEQAEIDRHVA
-340 AEVDEAEADRYAAQG
+340 HGMQDLHDMSPAAG
-355 RQAML
+355 KLYM
-360 ENLPEQPASL
+360 ENLLAAKDVERASASPA
-370 PQQPQ
+370 
-375 RHWQA
+375 R
-380 MLENLP
+380 
-386 DVPEALK
+386 
-393 AAEAGA
+393 
-399 VSGIMA
+399 
-405 GKRPAAYVP
+405 YVP
-414 VYGER
+414 VYEER
-419 RQEAMQWREK
+419 RQAAMQWREAAARMEVPK
-429 PYTSIVKATDAVE
+429 TAEPPEPQPVFVPEAEAETVHEMVSVPVPEMKHVPESVSVPEPMPVE
-442 NIEGIEKIEVP
+442 NDRE
-453 EGIQAGGS
+453 Q
-461 AYVHGSGR
+461 
-469 GSSSSCVN
+469 SC
-477 YADDMGIAAD
+477 
-487 MAYTAANGSAGA
+487 
-499 SINNNNN
+499 
-506 VNDNANANVADD
+506 
-518 VVNVVDTDAAAV
+518 
-530 VADGAYAYAGR
+530 R
-541 AAAGGM
+541 M

-561 DADGLYIIDQ
+561 DADGLYIVDQ

-588 EIPVQQLLVHIVLD
+588 EIPVQQLLVHLMLD
-602 FSRHEA
+602 FSSHEA
-608 ELVEQ
+608 EIIENNLA
-613 NRTML
+613 ML
-618 SELGFGLEPCGPN
+618 KELGFGLEPAGPN
-631 QFRLMEVPADVPSGE
+631 QFRLTEVPADVPSGE

-651 REILAA
+651 REILAS

-669 RKAAIAT
+669 RQAAIAT
-676 ASCRAAVKAGFKLN
+676 ASCKAAIKAGFKLN
-690 FRQMEILLEELNATA
+690 FRQMEILLAELNDTA

-716 IIRFSS
+716 IIKFST

>member
-1 MSFVHF
+1 MSFVHV
-7 LDDDTI
+7 LDDNTI

-42 HIEVEIASG
+42 RIEVEITAG

-81 IVKVDDLQSIAT
+81 IVKVDDLLTIGT

-106 VSRFSLMTRQAG
+106 VSRFTLTTRQAG
-118 DELGTVIKISGGRQP
+118 DELGTEIKISGGSLP
-133 EIEETGCSLGT
+133 EIGETGCGIGT

-159 KFLKTTHTEG
+159 KFLKTNNTEG
-169 SKINEFI
+169 GKINEFI
-176 IKLAISKPQIAFK
+176 VKLAISNPQIAFK
-189 LINNNKTAVATPGSG
+189 LINNNKMAVSTPGNG
-204 DLKETL
+204 DLKDTL

-236 FVSKP
+236 FVTKP

-256 GRIISGRAI
+256 GRIIANRAI
-265 TKAVD
+265 ARAID

-284 VVLNIQVPQNTI
+284 VALNIQVPQNTI

-311 EGRVFKAVYKA
+311 ESRVFKAVYKA
-322 VLDAIRPREQERQ
+322 VLDAIRPKDEVRQ
-335 LGSVA
+335 LGQLGNMAAGVEQAEIDRHVA
-340 AEVDEAEADRYAAQG
+340 HGMQEILLEAKDVERASAA
-355 RQAML
+355 
-360 ENLPEQPASL
+360 PA
-370 PQQPQ
+370 
-375 RHWQA
+375 R
-380 MLENLP
+380 
-386 DVPEALK
+386 
-393 AAEAGA
+393 
-399 VSGIMA
+399 
-405 GKRPAAYVP
+405 YVP
-414 VYGER
+414 VYEER
-419 RQEAMQWREK
+419 RQAAMQWREAAARMEVPK
-429 PYTSIVKATDAVE
+429 TAEPPELEPQLVFVPEAEAETVHEMVSVPVPEMKHVPESVSVPEPMPVE
-442 NIEGIEKIEVP
+442 NDRE
-453 EGIQAGGS
+453 Q
-461 AYVHGSGR
+461 
-469 GSSSSCVN
+469 SC
-477 YADDMGIAAD
+477 
-487 MAYTAANGSAGA
+487 
-499 SINNNNN
+499 
-506 VNDNANANVADD
+506 
-518 VVNVVDTDAAAV
+518 
-530 VADGAYAYAGR
+530 R
-541 AAAGGM
+541 M

-561 DADGLYIIDQ
+561 DADGLYIVDQ

-588 EIPVQQLLVHIVLD
+588 EIPVQQLLVHLMLD
-602 FSRHEA
+602 FSSHEA
-608 ELVEQ
+608 EIIENNLA
-613 NRTML
+613 ML
-618 SELGFGLEPCGPN
+618 KELGFGLEPAGPN
-631 QFRLMEVPADVPSGE
+631 QFRLTEVPADVPSGE

-651 REILAA
+651 REILAS

-669 RKAAIAT
+669 RQAAIAT
-676 ASCRAAVKAGFKLN
+676 ASCKAAIKAGFKLN
-690 FRQMEILLEELNATA
+690 FRQMEILLAELNDTA

-716 IIRFSS
+716 IIKFST

>member
-1 MSFVHF
+1 MSFVHV
-7 LDDDTI
+7 LDDNTI

-42 HIEVEIASG
+42 RIEVEITAG

-81 IVKVDDLQSIAT
+81 IVKVDDLLTIGT

-106 VSRFSLMTRQAG
+106 VSRFTLTTRQAG
-118 DELGTVIKISGGRQP
+118 DELGTEIKISGGSLP
-133 EIEETGCSLGT
+133 EIGETGCGIGT

-159 KFLKTTHTEG
+159 KFLKTNNTEG
-169 SKINEFI
+169 GKINEFI
-176 IKLAISKPQIAFK
+176 VKLAISNPQIAFK
-189 LINNNKTAVATPGSG
+189 LINNNKMAVSTPGNG
-204 DLKETL
+204 DLKDTL

-236 FVSKP
+236 FVTKP

-256 GRIISGRAI
+256 GRIIANRAI
-265 TKAVD
+265 ARAID

-284 VVLNIQVPQNTI
+284 VALNIQVPQNTI

-311 EGRVFKAVYKA
+311 ESRVFKAVYKA
-322 VLDAIRPREQERQ
+322 VLDAIRPKDEVRQ
-335 LGSVA
+335 LGQLGNMAAGVEQAEIDRHVA
-340 AEVDEAEADRYAAQG
+340 HGMQEILLEAKDVERASAA
-355 RQAML
+355 
-360 ENLPEQPASL
+360 PA
-370 PQQPQ
+370 
-375 RHWQA
+375 R
-380 MLENLP
+380 
-386 DVPEALK
+386 
-393 AAEAGA
+393 
-399 VSGIMA
+399 
-405 GKRPAAYVP
+405 YVP
-414 VYGER
+414 VYEER
-419 RQEAMQWREK
+419 RQAAMQWREAAARMDAPK
-429 PYTSIVKATDAVE
+429 PAEPPEPEPQPVFVPEAEAETVPELVSVPVPEMMPVPESVSVPEPMPVE
-442 NIEGIEKIEVP
+442 NDRE
-453 EGIQAGGS
+453 Q
-461 AYVHGSGR
+461 
-469 GSSSSCVN
+469 SC
-477 YADDMGIAAD
+477 
-487 MAYTAANGSAGA
+487 
-499 SINNNNN
+499 
-506 VNDNANANVADD
+506 
-518 VVNVVDTDAAAV
+518 
-530 VADGAYAYAGR
+530 R
-541 AAAGGM
+541 M

-561 DADGLYIIDQ
+561 DADGLYIVDQ

-588 EIPVQQLLVHIVLD
+588 EIPVQQLLVHLMLD
-602 FSRHEA
+602 FSSHEA
-608 ELVEQ
+608 EIIENNLA
-613 NRTML
+613 ML
-618 SELGFGLEPCGPN
+618 KELGFGLEPAGPN
-631 QFRLMEVPADVPSGE
+631 QFRLTEVPADVPSGE

-651 REILAA
+651 REILAS

-669 RKAAIAT
+669 RQAAIAT
-676 ASCRAAVKAGFKLN
+676 ASCKAAIKAGFKLN
-690 FRQMEILLEELNATA
+690 FRQMEILLAELNDTA

-716 IIRFSS
+716 IIKFST

>member
-1 MSFVHF
+1 MSFVHV
-7 LDDDTI
+7 LDDNTI

-42 HIEVEIASG
+42 RIEVEITAG

-81 IVKVDDLQSIAT
+81 IVKVDDLLTIGT

-106 VSRFSLMTRQAG
+106 VSRFTLTTRQAG
-118 DELGTVIKISGGRQP
+118 DELGTEIKISGGSLP
-133 EIEETGCSLGT
+133 EIGETGCGIGT

-159 KFLKTTHTEG
+159 KFLKTNNTEG
-169 SKINEFI
+169 GKINEFI
-176 IKLAISKPQIAFK
+176 VKLAISNPQIAFK
-189 LINNNKTAVATPGSG
+189 LINNNKMAVSTPGNG
-204 DLKETL
+204 DLKDTL

-236 FVSKP
+236 FVTKP

-256 GRIISGRAI
+256 GRIIANRAI
-265 TKAVD
+265 ARAID

-284 VVLNIQVPQNTI
+284 VALNIQVPQNTV

-311 EGRVFKAVYKA
+311 ESRVFKAVYKA
-322 VLDAIRPREQERQ
+322 VLDAIRPKDEVRQ
-335 LGSVA
+335 LGQLGNMAAGVEQAEIDRHVA
-340 AEVDEAEADRYAAQG
+340 HGMQEILLEAKDVERASAA
-355 RQAML
+355 
-360 ENLPEQPASL
+360 PA
-370 PQQPQ
+370 
-375 RHWQA
+375 R
-380 MLENLP
+380 
-386 DVPEALK
+386 
-393 AAEAGA
+393 
-399 VSGIMA
+399 
-405 GKRPAAYVP
+405 YVP
-414 VYGER
+414 VYEER
-419 RQEAMQWREK
+419 RQAAMQWREAAARMEVPK
-429 PYTSIVKATDAVE
+429 TAEPPESEPQPVFVPEAEAETVHEMVSVPVPEMKHVPESVSVPEPVPVE
-442 NIEGIEKIEVP
+442 NDRE
-453 EGIQAGGS
+453 Q
-461 AYVHGSGR
+461 
-469 GSSSSCVN
+469 SC
-477 YADDMGIAAD
+477 
-487 MAYTAANGSAGA
+487 
-499 SINNNNN
+499 
-506 VNDNANANVADD
+506 
-518 VVNVVDTDAAAV
+518 
-530 VADGAYAYAGR
+530 R
-541 AAAGGM
+541 M

-561 DADGLYIIDQ
+561 DADGLYIVDQ

-588 EIPVQQLLVHIVLD
+588 EIPVQQLLVHLMLD
-602 FSRHEA
+602 FSSHEA
-608 ELVEQ
+608 EIIENNLA
-613 NRTML
+613 ML
-618 SELGFGLEPCGPN
+618 KELGFGLEPAGPN
-631 QFRLMEVPADVPSGE
+631 QFRLTEVPADVPSGE

-651 REILAA
+651 REILAS

-669 RKAAIAT
+669 RQAAIAT
-676 ASCRAAVKAGFKLN
+676 ASCKAAIKAGFKLN
-690 FRQMEILLEELNATA
+690 FRQMEILLAELNDTA

-716 IIRFSS
+716 IIKFST

>member
-1 MSFVHF
+1 MSFVHV
-7 LDDDTI
+7 LDDNTI

-42 HIEVEIASG
+42 RIEVEIAAG

-81 IVKVDDLQSIAT
+81 IVKVDDLLTIGT

-106 VSRFSLMTRQAG
+106 VSRFTLTTRQAG
-118 DELGTVIKISGGRQP
+118 DELGTEIKISGGSLP
-133 EIEETGCSLGT
+133 EIGETGCGIGT

-159 KFLKTTHTEG
+159 KFLKTNNTEG
-169 SKINEFI
+169 GKINEFI
-176 IKLAISKPQIAFK
+176 VKLAISNPQIAFK
-189 LINNNKTAVATPGSG
+189 LINNNKMAVSTPGNG
-204 DLKETL
+204 DLKDTL

-236 FVSKP
+236 FVTKP

-256 GRIISGRAI
+256 GRIIANRAI
-265 TKAVD
+265 ARAID

-284 VVLNIQVPQNTI
+284 VALNIQVPQNTV

-311 EGRVFKAVYKA
+311 ESRVFKAVYKA
-322 VLDAIRPREQERQ
+322 VLDAIRPKDEVRQ
-335 LGSVA
+335 LGQLGNMAAGVEQAEIDRHVA
-340 AEVDEAEADRYAAQG
+340 HGMQEILLEAKDVERASAA
-355 RQAML
+355 
-360 ENLPEQPASL
+360 PA
-370 PQQPQ
+370 
-375 RHWQA
+375 R
-380 MLENLP
+380 
-386 DVPEALK
+386 
-393 AAEAGA
+393 
-399 VSGIMA
+399 
-405 GKRPAAYVP
+405 YVP
-414 VYGER
+414 VYEER
-419 RQEAMQWREK
+419 RQAAMQWREAAARMEVPK
-429 PYTSIVKATDAVE
+429 TVEPPEPQPVFVPEAETVHEMVSVPVPEMKHVPESVSVPESESESVPEPMPVE
-442 NIEGIEKIEVP
+442 NDRE
-453 EGIQAGGS
+453 Q
-461 AYVHGSGR
+461 
-469 GSSSSCVN
+469 SC
-477 YADDMGIAAD
+477 
-487 MAYTAANGSAGA
+487 
-499 SINNNNN
+499 
-506 VNDNANANVADD
+506 
-518 VVNVVDTDAAAV
+518 
-530 VADGAYAYAGR
+530 R
-541 AAAGGM
+541 M

-561 DADGLYIIDQ
+561 DADGLYIVDQ

-588 EIPVQQLLVHIVLD
+588 EIPVQQLLVHLMLD
-602 FSRHEA
+602 FSSHEA
-608 ELVEQ
+608 EIIENNLA
-613 NRTML
+613 ML
-618 SELGFGLEPCGPN
+618 KELGFGLEPAGPN
-631 QFRLMEVPADVPSGE
+631 QFRLTEVPADVPSGE

-651 REILAA
+651 REILAS

-669 RKAAIAT
+669 RQAAIAT
-676 ASCRAAVKAGFKLN
+676 ASCKAAIKAGFKLN
-690 FRQMEILLEELNATA
+690 FRQMEILLAELNDTA

-716 IIRFSS
+716 IIKFST

>member
-1 MSFVHF
+1 MSFVHV
-7 LDDDTI
+7 LDDNTI

-42 HIEVEIASG
+42 RIQVEIAAG

-81 IVKVDDLQSIAT
+81 IVKVDDLLTIGT

-106 VSRFSLMTRQAG
+106 VSRFTLTTRQAG
-118 DELGTVIKISGGRQP
+118 DELGTEIKISGGSLP
-133 EIEETGCSLGT
+133 EIGETGCGIGT

-159 KFLKTTHTEG
+159 KFLKTNNTEG
-169 SKINEFI
+169 GKINEFI
-176 IKLAISKPQIAFK
+176 VKLAISNPQIAFK
-189 LINNNKTAVATPGSG
+189 LINNNKMAVSTPGNG
-204 DLKETL
+204 DLKDTL

-236 FVSKP
+236 FVTKP

-256 GRIISGRAI
+256 GRIIANRAI
-265 TKAVD
+265 AKAID

-284 VVLNIQVPQNTI
+284 VALNIQVPQNTV

-311 EGRVFKAVYKA
+311 ESRVFKAVYKA
-322 VLDAIRPREQERQ
+322 VLDAIRPKDEVRQ
-335 LGSVA
+335 LGKLGNMAAGVEQAEIDRHVA
-340 AEVDEAEADRYAAQG
+340 HGMQEILLEAKDVERASAA
-355 RQAML
+355 
-360 ENLPEQPASL
+360 PA
-370 PQQPQ
+370 
-375 RHWQA
+375 R
-380 MLENLP
+380 
-386 DVPEALK
+386 
-393 AAEAGA
+393 
-399 VSGIMA
+399 
-405 GKRPAAYVP
+405 YVP
-414 VYGER
+414 VYEER
-419 RQEAMQWREK
+419 RQAAMQWREAAARMEVPK
-429 PYTSIVKATDAVE
+429 TAEPPEPEPQPVFVPEAEAETVHEMVAVPVPEMKHVPESVSVPEPMPVE
-442 NIEGIEKIEVP
+442 NDRE
-453 EGIQAGGS
+453 Q
-461 AYVHGSGR
+461 
-469 GSSSSCVN
+469 SC
-477 YADDMGIAAD
+477 
-487 MAYTAANGSAGA
+487 
-499 SINNNNN
+499 
-506 VNDNANANVADD
+506 
-518 VVNVVDTDAAAV
+518 
-530 VADGAYAYAGR
+530 R
-541 AAAGGM
+541 M

-561 DADGLYIIDQ
+561 DADGLYIVDQ

-588 EIPVQQLLVHIVLD
+588 EIPVQQLLVHLMLD
-602 FSRHEA
+602 FSSHEA
-608 ELVEQ
+608 EIIEDNLA
-613 NRTML
+613 ML
-618 SELGFGLEPCGPN
+618 KELGFGMEPSGPK
-631 QFRLMEVPADVPSGE
+631 QFRLTEVPADVPSGE

-651 REILAA
+651 REILAS

-669 RKAAIAT
+669 RQAAIAT
-676 ASCRAAVKAGFKLN
+676 ASCKAAIKAGFKLN
-690 FRQMEILLEELNATA
+690 FRQMEILLAELNDTA

-716 IIRFSS
+716 IIKFST